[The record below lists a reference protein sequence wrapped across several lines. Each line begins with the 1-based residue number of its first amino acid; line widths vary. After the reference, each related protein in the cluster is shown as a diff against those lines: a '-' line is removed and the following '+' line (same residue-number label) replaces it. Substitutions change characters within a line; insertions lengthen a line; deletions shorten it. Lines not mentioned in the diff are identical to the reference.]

1 MFARVAHGAN
11 ARDGVGIIIILV
23 DAVQVLVGACAG
35 RENISC
41 QLALPT

>member
-11 ARDGVGIIIILV
+11 ARDGVGIIILV